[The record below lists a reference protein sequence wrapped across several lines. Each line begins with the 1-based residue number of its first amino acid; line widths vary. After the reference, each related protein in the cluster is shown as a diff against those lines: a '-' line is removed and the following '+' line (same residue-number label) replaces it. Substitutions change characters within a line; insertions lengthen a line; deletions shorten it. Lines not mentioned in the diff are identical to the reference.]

1 MATQKPSKP
10 NVTLPNNFGGVKTPY
25 TQAQIDNGYQE
36 AVPQVVDGGN
46 VNYEK
51 DGIFQ
56 KLKYAESIADVING
70 TPVKKVVEVDANNN
84 FDYSRIGVYAY
95 ETTRTFSKDEISVSV
110 ESDGQVALYR
120 SLANNNKGNSLKNG
134 NFWEQISLGG
144 GLEIGDIGFAPLG
157 IDETQNKRRYLNG
170 QVISQTQFATFADKV
185 KKAVALYPN
194 LATSETNWQAEVTNS
209 KLGQCGKFVIDNTA
223 GTIRL
228 PKVVNINGLTDLSL
242 MGSIKAESL
251 PNIRG
256 EFRGTN
262 AWNGDGPAIQTG
274 ALYSKGNLSRVNG
287 SQQSGYNT
295 YSLNFDA
302 SRSSSTYQDNAPVQ
316 QEAVQYPYF
325 IQVATGTEESVDVTR
340 EIELNNP
347 FSLLDYKWSEY
358 EITNASWLISNGA
371 FHSGATYPAVYEL
384 LLKIHNGTETKD
396 GVSVKM
402 STESYTDT
410 DFVINTADT
419 TFRLPVKVKLAS
431 GNAVVGS
438 GMTLGL
444 TNGTVNY
451 GLASSDAAKFGG
463 ASNQYGKPVG
473 IIQSGSWQ
481 PTGGEGYGITTD
493 PTKSGIET
501 SSSGLKLY
509 FYVGETI
516 QDANVIAAS
525 QVLTTVADSVR
536 KSSATDRETV
546 VGWGMPDYSAG
557 IDVTSEFS
565 AGQWWTATK
574 AGWYVISAG
583 ADSYFEIRASDN
595 GKLIVAGAGPT
606 PYMLSTGTFVADVG
620 QRLYCSKKSGS
631 YPVAVYYP
639 FKGAN

>member
-228 PKVVNINGLTDLSL
+228 PKVVNVQGLQDLAL

-262 AWNGDGPAIQTG
+262 AWNGNGPVIQTG

-302 SRSSSTYQDNAPVQ
+302 SRSSSTYQDRAPVQ

-325 IQVATGTEESVDVTR
+325 IQVATGIEESVDVTR

-358 EITNASWLISNGA
+358 EITNASWLLSNGQ
-371 FHSGATYPAVYEL
+371 FNSGATYISVYNL
-384 LLKIHNGTETKD
+384 LLEIYNGTVTKD

-402 STESYTDT
+402 STEAYEDT

-431 GNAVVGS
+431 GNAVVGN

-451 GLASSDAAKFGG
+451 GLASSDVAKFGG
-463 ASNQYGKPVG
+463 ASNQYGRPVG
-473 IIQSGSWQ
+473 ITQSNNWQ
-481 PTGGEGYGITTD
+481 PTDGEGYGITTD

-516 QDANVIAAS
+516 QDANVINAAG
-525 QVLTTVADSVR
+525 VLTEVASLKAHSIVETYVNGTSGYRVWSDGYCEQWGYTNA
-536 KSSATDRETV
+536 SSGTDVSISLLKT
-546 VGWGMPDYSAG
+546 MKNIDYFVD
-557 IDVTSEFS
+557 I
-565 AGQWWTATK
+565 
-574 AGWYVISAG
+574 
-583 ADSYFEIRASDN
+583 
-595 GKLIVAGAGPT
+595 T
-606 PYMLSTGTFVADVG
+606 PYSTSGNTAETMYGNKTTVNVAIRGHGTFTGLSWMVTGYIA
-620 QRLYCSKKSGS
+620 
-631 YPVAVYYP
+631 
-639 FKGAN
+639 

>member
-120 SLANNNKGNSLKNG
+120 SLANNNTGNSIKNG

-251 PNIRG
+251 PNIKG
-256 EFRGTN
+256 EFRGRN
-262 AWNGDGPAIQTG
+262 AWNGNGPEIQTG
-274 ALYSKGNLSRVNG
+274 ALYSKENLSKVYG
-287 SQQSGYNT
+287 SQQSGSNT

-302 SRSSSTYQDNAPVQ
+302 SRSSSAYQDRAPVQ

-396 GVSVKM
+396 GVSVKL
-402 STESYTDT
+402 STEAYTDT
-410 DFVINTADT
+410 DFVLNTSDT
-419 TFRLPVKVKLAS
+419 TFRLPIKVKLAS
-431 GNAVVGS
+431 GNAVVGN
-438 GMTLGL
+438 GMTLGF
-444 TNGTVNY
+444 TNGVYNAGLCNIGNSGGLSLKTSTY
-451 GLASSDAAKFGG
+451 GSS
-463 ASNQYGKPVG
+463 VG
-473 IIQSGSWQ
+473 
-481 PTGGEGYGITTD
+481 TGNPGYYDLNSDKMVGITTD
-493 PTKSGIET
+493 PTKSDIET

-525 QVLTTVADSVR
+525 QVLTEVASLKAHSIV
-536 KSSATDRETV
+536 ETYV
-546 VGWGMPDYSAG
+546 NG
-557 IDVTSEFS
+557 TS
-565 AGQWWTATK
+565 GYRVW
-574 AGWYVISAG
+574 
-583 ADSYFEIRASDN
+583 SD
-595 GKLIVAGAGPT
+595 G
-606 PYMLSTGTFVADVG
+606 Y
-620 QRLYCSKKSGS
+620 
-631 YPVAVYYP
+631 
-639 FKGAN
+639 

>member
-120 SLANNNKGNSLKNG
+120 SLANNNKGNSLKNE
-134 NFWEQISLGG
+134 NFWKQISLGGG
-144 GLEIGDIGFAPLG
+144 GLEIGDISFAPLG
-157 IDETQNKRRYLNG
+157 IDEAQNKRRYLNG
-170 QVISQTQFATFADKV
+170 QVISQTQFAAFADKV

-209 KLGQCGKFVIDNTA
+209 KLGQCGKFVIDDEL

-228 PKVVNINGLTDLSL
+228 PKVVNINGLQDLSL
-242 MGSIKAESL
+242 LGGIKAESL
-251 PNIRG
+251 PNITDKLEKPTGGVITNSDVSGSGAFFTTKTSDFGISDSAKYG
-256 EFRGTN
+256 E
-262 AWNGDGPAIQTG
+262 
-274 ALYSKGNLSRVNG
+274 
-287 SQQSGYNT
+287 
-295 YSLNFDA
+295 SLKVSFDA
-302 SRSSSTYQDNAPVQ
+302 SRSSSTYKDNAPVQ

-325 IQVATGTEESVDVTR
+325 IQVATGTEESVDATS

-371 FHSGATYPAVYEL
+371 FYSGATYPAVYEL
-384 LLKIHNGTETKD
+384 LLKIHNSTETKD

-410 DFVINTADT
+410 DFVINISDT
-419 TFRLPVKVKLAS
+419 TFRLPIKVKLAS
-431 GNAVVGS
+431 GNAVAGN
-438 GMTLGL
+438 GMTLGW
-444 TNGTVNY
+444 TDGTRLAGTGSSSNDSSVRAYIGNY
-451 GLASSDAAKFGG
+451 GVSVGGFTNRGDLAHTT
-463 ASNQYGKPVG
+463 
-473 IIQSGSWQ
+473 II
-481 PTGGEGYGITTD
+481 GITTD

-516 QDANVIAAS
+516 QGANVIAAS
-525 QVLTTVADSVR
+525 QVLTRVVNGICKTV
-536 KSSATDRETV
+536 KGDRETV
-546 VGWGMPDYSAG
+546 VSWGMPDYTAG
-557 IDVTSEFS
+557 ISKTPNVEFI
-565 AGQWWTATK
+565 AEF
-574 AGWYVISAG
+574 AGWIYAYTDAGSSGNATVNVYINDELISETN
-583 ADSYFEIRASDN
+583 YRAQAHV
-595 GKLIVAGAGPT
+595 LA
-606 PYMLSTGTFVADVG
+606 TFAKGDRVKAE
-620 QRLYCSKKSGS
+620 
-631 YPVAVYYP
+631 VYYKNGVIVYP
-639 FKGAN
+639 CKGVN

>member
-10 NVTLPNNFGGVKTPY
+10 NVTLPNNFGGIKTPY
-25 TQAQIDNGYQE
+25 TQAQINNGYQE

-56 KLKYAESIADVING
+56 KLKYTESIADVING

-95 ETTRTFSKDEISVSV
+95 ETTKTFSKDEISVSV
-110 ESDGQVALYR
+110 ESDGIVALYR
-120 SLANNNKGNSLKNG
+120 SLVNNNTGNSLKNG

-144 GLEIGDIGFAPLG
+144 GGLKVGTIGISLW
-157 IDETQNKRRYLNG
+157 IDESRNTERYLNG
-170 QVISQTQFATFADKV
+170 QVISSIQFSRFLDFLKEIELSNPSLFT
-185 KKAVALYPN
+185 
-194 LATSETNWQAEVTNS
+194 TEENWQAEVTNS
-209 KLGQCGKFVIDNTA
+209 KLGQCGKFVIDDTL

-228 PKVVNINGLTDLSL
+228 PKVVNINGLQDLAL

-256 EFRGTN
+256 EFRGIN
-262 AWNGDGPAIQTG
+262 AWNGNGPEIQRE
-274 ALYSKGNLSRVNG
+274 ALYAKGNLSRVNG
-287 SQQSGYNT
+287 SQQAGHNT
-295 YSLNFDA
+295 FSLNLDA
-302 SRSSSTYQDNAPVQ
+302 SRSSSTYQDEAPVQ

-325 IQVATGTEESVDVTR
+325 IQVATGAEESVDVTR

-371 FHSGATYPAVYEL
+371 FHSGAIYPAVYEL

-410 DFVINTADT
+410 DFVLNTADT
-419 TFRLPVKVKLAS
+419 TFRFPVKVKLAS
-431 GNAVVGS
+431 GNAVAGN

-451 GLASSDAAKFGG
+451 GLASSDTAKFGG

-473 IIQSGSWQ
+473 VTQSDSWQ
-481 PTGGEGYGITTD
+481 QNGGESYGITTD

-501 SSSGLKLY
+501 SSDSLKLY

-516 QDANVIAAS
+516 QDANLIAAS
-525 QVLTTVADSVR
+525 QVLTKVANGIDR
-536 KSSATDRETV
+536 TMSSDRETV
-546 VGWGMPDYSAG
+546 VGWGMPDYNSGISIELPYTAPSNGFLRMHFTFNAG
-557 IDVTSEFS
+557 DVFL
-565 AGQWWTATK
+565 
-574 AGWYVISAG
+574 YVNDIRVQVVGGG
-583 ADSYFEIRASDN
+583 A
-595 GKLIVAGAGPT
+595 VAGMD
-606 PYMLSTGTFVADVG
+606 YMVPVSKGDNITRSNTSTYYEGVFF
-620 QRLYCSKKSGS
+620 
-631 YPVAVYYP
+631 PV
-639 FKGAN
+639 KGVN

>member
-10 NVTLPNNFGGVKTPY
+10 NVVLPNNFGGVKTPY

-56 KLKYAESIADVING
+56 KLKYTESIADVING

-251 PNIRG
+251 PNITG
-256 EFRGTN
+256 EFRGRN
-262 AWNGDGPAIQTG
+262 AWNGNGPVIQTG
-274 ALYSKGNLSRVNG
+274 ALYSKGDLGKVNG

-295 YSLNFDA
+295 YSLNLDA
-302 SRSSSTYQDNAPVQ
+302 SRSSSTYQDGAPVQ

-396 GVSVKM
+396 GVSVKL
-402 STESYTDT
+402 STEEYTDT

-419 TFRLPVKVKLAS
+419 TFRLPIKVKLAS
-431 GNAVVGS
+431 GNAVVGN

-444 TNGTVNY
+444 TNGATNY

-463 ASNQYGKPVG
+463 AINQYGRPVG
-473 IIQSGSWQ
+473 ITQSNNWQ
-481 PTGGEGYGITTD
+481 PTGGEGYGVTTD
-493 PTKSGIET
+493 PTKSG
-501 SSSGLKLY
+501 LVLADNNMYLY

-525 QVLTTVADSVR
+525 NALTEIANLKAHSIVETYVNGTSGYRVWPDGYCEQWGYTNASSGTDVSISLLKTMKNIDYFVDITPYSTSGNTAETMYRNKTTVNVA
-536 KSSATDRETV
+536 
-546 VGWGMPDYSAG
+546 
-557 IDVTSEFS
+557 
-565 AGQWWTATK
+565 
-574 AGWYVISAG
+574 
-583 ADSYFEIRASDN
+583 IR
-595 GKLIVAGAGPT
+595 G
-606 PYMLSTGTFVADVG
+606 YGTFTGLSWMVTGYIA
-620 QRLYCSKKSGS
+620 
-631 YPVAVYYP
+631 
-639 FKGAN
+639 

>member
-228 PKVVNINGLTDLSL
+228 PKVVNINSLTDLSL
-242 MGSIKAESL
+242 MGGIKAESL

-295 YSLNFDA
+295 YSLNFDT
-302 SRSSSTYQDNAPVQ
+302 SRSSSTYQDGAPVQ

-358 EITNASWLISNGA
+358 EIANASWLISNGA
-371 FHSGATYPAVYEL
+371 FHSGATYVAVYEL
-384 LLKIHNGTETKD
+384 LLKIYNGTETKD
-396 GVSVKM
+396 GVSVKL
-402 STESYTDT
+402 STEAYTDT
-410 DFVINTADT
+410 DFVINTAEQ
-419 TFRLPVKVKLAS
+419 TFRLPIKVKLAS
-431 GNAVVGS
+431 GNAVVGN
-438 GMTLGL
+438 GMTFGL
-444 TNGTVNY
+444 TNGTTNY

-463 ASNQYGKPVG
+463 AINQYGRPVG
-473 IIQSGSWQ
+473 ITRSNNWQ

-516 QDANVIAAS
+516 QDANVINAAG
-525 QVLTTVADSVR
+525 VLTEVANGIDRTV
-536 KSSATDRETV
+536 KSDRETV

-565 AGQWWTATK
+565 SGQWWTATK

-606 PYMLSTGTFVADVG
+606 PYILSTGTFVADVG